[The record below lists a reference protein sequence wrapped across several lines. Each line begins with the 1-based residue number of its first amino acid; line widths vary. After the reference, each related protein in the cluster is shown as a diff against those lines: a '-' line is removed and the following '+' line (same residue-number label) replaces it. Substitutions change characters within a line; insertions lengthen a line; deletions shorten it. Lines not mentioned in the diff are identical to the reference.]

1 MKGFQKSYLRGL
13 GQTLRPAIHVGKKG
27 LDEAFLRELARLFD
41 QQELLKVK
49 FSALKENKRLLAAE
63 LAEKTESTLVGL
75 VGHTALLYRQHPD
88 PEKREIRLPE
98 RQDNEEPENPDA

>member
-13 GQTLRPAIHVGKKG
+13 GQTLRPAIHIGKKG
-27 LDEAFLRELARLFD
+27 LDEAFLTELRQLFER
-41 QQELLKVK
+41 QELIKVK
-49 FSALKENKRLLAAE
+49 FAAFKDEKRQLAPKIAE
-63 LAEKTESTLVGL
+63 ETGSVSIGI

-98 RQDNEEPENPDA
+98 RAENERES